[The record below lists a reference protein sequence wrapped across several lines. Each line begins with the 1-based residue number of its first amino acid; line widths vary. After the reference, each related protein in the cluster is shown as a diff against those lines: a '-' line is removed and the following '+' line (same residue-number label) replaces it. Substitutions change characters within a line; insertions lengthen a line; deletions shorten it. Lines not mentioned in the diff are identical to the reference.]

1 MFCKNGASSMKIGL
15 AQINTTTGD
24 FESNYKKILEFA
36 QILKTKG
43 ADFAVFP
50 ELALC
55 GALPKDKSASPNF
68 LRQNELYLEKLA
80 GNLPLPALVGLVRK
94 SGGAAGAYNS
104 LAWINPGSEVK
115 FCDKC
120 LLPNYGIF
128 DEPRNFDA
136 SCGACT
142 VEFKGRKIG
151 LSICEDIWTLDSK
164 TAPRYAN
171 KTAPLELLAGKKI
184 DLLVNVSASL
194 WSPENERARLELL
207 PKVARFVKAPL
218 AFCNLVGGND
228 EAVCAGASGVWDSSG
243 RPICFLGKFKEAA
256 EVADLEN
263 SKPCALP
270 EFDRIAE
277 MCEALKM
284 SLRDFVTKSGFK
296 KVMLGLSGGIDSA
309 LVAALAA
316 EALGPENVLGFALP
330 SKYSSDH
337 SVRDAEDLAKNLGIF
352 YKKISIAE
360 VVEAAEKSLA
370 NLFAGKNRDLTE
382 ENIQSR
388 TRGLLLMAI
397 SNKFGAMLLA
407 TGNKSECA
415 VGYCTLYGDTCGG
428 FAPIS
433 DVYKTDVYKLSL
445 HINREREI
453 IPLNTIQKPPSAELR
468 PGQKDSDS
476 LPEYEVLDGILRNYI
491 EGGKSVSEIEKMGF
505 DGAVL
510 REVVRKFERSEYKR
524 RQLPPGPRLTS
535 LSFGSGRRVALSD
548 RRDYEF
554 QGTF

>member
-1 MFCKNGASSMKIGL
+1 MKIGL

-24 FESNYKKILEFA
+24 FESNYEKIIEFA

-55 GALPKDKSASPNF
+55 GVLPKDKSVSSNF
-68 LRQNELYLEKLA
+68 LRQNELYLEKLKS
-80 GNLPLPALVGLVRK
+80 NLPLPAVVGLVRR
-94 SGGAAGAYNS
+94 SGDAVGAYNS
-104 LAWINPGSEVK
+104 LAWINPDAEVK

-136 SCGACT
+136 SCGACV
-142 VEFKGRKIG
+142 VEFNGRKIG
-151 LSICEDIWTLDSK
+151 LTVCEDIWTLDSK

-171 KTAPLELLAGKKI
+171 KTAPLELLAREKI

-194 WSPENERARLELL
+194 WSPENESARLELL
-207 PKVARFVKAPL
+207 PNVARFVGAPL

-228 EAVCAGASGVWDSSG
+228 EAVCAGASGVWDRSG
-243 RPICFLGKFKEAA
+243 VPVCFLGKFKEAA
-256 EVADLEN
+256 EVADLED

-309 LVAALAA
+309 LVAALAS

-330 SKYSSDH
+330 SRYSSDH
-337 SVRDAEDLAKNLGIF
+337 SVKDAEDLAKNLGIF
-352 YKKISIAE
+352 YEKISIAG
-360 VVEAAEKSLA
+360 VVEAAEQALASL
-370 NLFAGKNRDLTE
+370 FSGKVRDLTE
-382 ENIQSR
+382 ENVQSR
-388 TRGLLLMAI
+388 SRGLLLMAI

-433 DVYKTDVYKLSL
+433 DVYKTDVYKLAR

-453 IPLNTIQKPPSAELR
+453 IPVNTILKAPSAELR
-468 PGQKDSDS
+468 PDQKDSDS
-476 LPEYEVLDGILRNYI
+476 LPEYEVLDAILRNYI
-491 EGGKSVSEIEKMGF
+491 EGGKTISEIEQMGF

-510 REVVRKFERSEYKR
+510 RDVIRKFERSEYKR
-524 RQLPPGPRLTS
+524 RQLPPGPRLTE
-535 LSFGSGRRVALSD
+535 LSFGAGRRVALSD
-548 RRDYEF
+548 RKDYEF
-554 QGTF
+554 

>member
-1 MFCKNGASSMKIGL
+1 MKIGL

-24 FESNYKKILEFA
+24 FESNYKKIMEFA

-55 GALPKDKSASPNF
+55 GALPKDKSVSPNF
-68 LRQNELYLEKLA
+68 LRQNELYLEKLKS
-80 GNLPLPALVGLVRK
+80 NLPMPAVVGLVRK
-94 SGGAAGAYNS
+94 SGGAIGAYNS
-104 LAWINPGSEVK
+104 LAWINPVGEVK

-136 SCGACT
+136 SRGTCV

-151 LSICEDIWTLDSK
+151 LTVCEDIWSLDSK
-164 TAPRYAN
+164 TAVRYDESN
-171 KTAPLELLAGKKI
+171 SPLAVLSREKI
-184 DLLVNVSASL
+184 DLLVNASASL
-194 WSPENERARLELL
+194 WSPENERARSELL
-207 PKVARFVKAPL
+207 MKVARFVAAPL

-228 EAVCAGASGVWDSSG
+228 ESVCAGASGVWDSSG
-243 RPICFLGKFKEAA
+243 APACFLGKFKEAA
-256 EVADLEN
+256 EVADLDN
-263 SKPCALP
+263 LKACDLP
-270 EFDRIAE
+270 DFDRIAE
-277 MCEALKM
+277 MHEALKM
-284 SLRDFVTKSGFK
+284 SLRDFVRKSGFK

-309 LVAALAA
+309 LVAALAS

-337 SVRDAEDLAKNLGIF
+337 SVKDAEDLAKNLGIF
-352 YKKISIAE
+352 YEKISIAG
-360 VVEAAEKSLA
+360 VVEAAEQALA
-370 NLFAGKNRDLTE
+370 NLFSGKARDLTE
-382 ENIQSR
+382 ENVQSR
-388 TRGLLLMAI
+388 SRGLLLMAI

-428 FAPIS
+428 FAPIC
-433 DVYKTDVYKLSL
+433 DVYKTDVYKLAR

-453 IPLNTIQKPPSAELR
+453 IPVNTILKAPSAELR
-468 PGQKDSDS
+468 PDQKDSDS
-476 LPEYEVLDGILRNYI
+476 LPEYEVLDAILRNYI
-491 EGGKSVSEIEKMGF
+491 EGGKTIFEIEQMGF

-510 REVVRKFERSEYKR
+510 RDVIRKFERSEYKR
-524 RQLPPGPRLTS
+524 RQLPPGPRLTE
-535 LSFGSGRRVALSD
+535 LSFGAGRRVALSD
-548 RRDYEF
+548 RKDYEF
-554 QGTF
+554 